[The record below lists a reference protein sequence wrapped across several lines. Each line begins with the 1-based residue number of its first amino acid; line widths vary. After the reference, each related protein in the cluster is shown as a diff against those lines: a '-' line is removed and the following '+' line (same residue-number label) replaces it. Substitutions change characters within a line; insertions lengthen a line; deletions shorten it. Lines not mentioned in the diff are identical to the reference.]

1 MGLACMNL
9 TKVFGRKKGR
19 RYPVKRDEAG
29 KSARQRCFEMF
40 EDRLPAPEIAEATGV
55 TIGTVNKY
63 HQQWKKQPELEKQHA
78 YFRELLKKKA
88 PAHERNIDLVA
99 RLCGVPREELE
110 TMLQKPHGLKRM
122 MMGKFYRPVQA
133 EADHKRHRALEMA
146 MLISDHLVKGGK
158 FEDVYYA
165 FAHLMKENQR
175 RREEEDK
182 DIEEEN
188 KDIELMRRVLEA
200 DVENERRGGIQAD
213 RLSDQERDTI
223 LRWGVQK
230 AKREAEVAYWL
241 RIAALMAGG
250 ITMEQARERI
260 HQDLIDKG
268 DVAGA
273 KMVREYQDVIAPLKA
288 HGQPSPPPPGQ
299 PPPQTP

>member
-1 MGLACMNL
+1 MAILGR
-9 TKVFGRKKGR
+9 FGRKKGR

-40 EDRLPAPEIAEATGV
+40 EDRLPAPEIVKATGV

-99 RLCGVPREELE
+99 RLCGVQREELE
-110 TMLQKPHGLKRM
+110 TMLLKPHGLKRM
-122 MMGKFYRPVQA
+122 MMGKFYFPVQA

-175 RREEEDK
+175 RREEEDE

-188 KDIELMRRVLEA
+188 MDITIMRRVIEA
-200 DVENERRGGIQAD
+200 DVENERNRGIQPD
-213 RLSDQERDTI
+213 KLSDQERDTI

-230 AKREAEVAYWL
+230 AKKEVEVAYWS
-241 RIAALMAGG
+241 RIAALVAGG
-250 ITMEQARERI
+250 ITMEQAREKI
-260 HQDLIDKG
+260 YQELVDKG
-268 DVAGA
+268 DLKGA
-273 KMVREYQDVIAPLKA
+273 KMIRKFQDYVHPLKTD
-288 HGQPSPPPPGQ
+288 GNPPQ
-299 PPPQTP
+299 PPPHGSPLTE